1 VLISFRQIYRPAFLA
16 IGAYV
21 VLVLGIYREILIQ
34 GRYWLDFDTLLSYLP
49 RYQTLQND
57 LYSGSIPIWTDGFLG
72 GFPIGFSEFGW
83 FYPVTW
89 LFLLIFPLPLAYYGE
104 ASVGL
109 VIAAACTYWLGRSW
123 GLSPLSAF
131 LAGFIYG
138 IGPFTI
144 ATSRFLNFADVFWVL
159 PASILSIDM
168 IIRGKTWYVL
178 LLTFAGATTILA
190 GHPHIGLLIA
200 FGVML
205 YAAYSVTMLAVSH
218 GYQAALRILLLLVGV
233 MVAAAALGAVR
244 IIPVLNLTSV
254 STRSDGMDLDLASVG
269 SAHPLHLLLG
279 YIYPAFDLPRIFGD
293 SLRAEPLVYCGL
305 VSLPLML
312 YAILRRR
319 SRRVWFLMILLFVS
333 WILAFGSHTP
343 FFAFLHSLPP
353 FSFFRVPGRF
363 VFLSVFAI
371 AMLSAIGLEAFRK
384 GDLVFSG
391 RVGWIATCYSGV
403 LLFGLTVCSFLL
415 NSDTPF
421 IRDNLNR
428 GIDRFLVGGIDAYS
442 GYEVA
447 WNGAFGIM
455 RERLINAF
463 TFSSFTPPYLMLVA
477 LFVGLIFFCVS
488 RNIIPVTLG
497 SFIVVALLVA
507 DLTLSPGHGITTVS
521 SELASQPIN
530 TAALLSREEGNVRVF
545 SYRALSDKWELSNA
559 AGGRIG
565 KAGRDLIE
573 LIFIREALTPNVP
586 LIEGIGSIDGY
597 ENLMTLRQAEF
608 LSFIGSERTTI
619 RGFASDPISHEHEKA
634 ELLSQRLALLSR
646 AGVTHIISGT
656 DIGEYLGQEKASIEV
671 VFPVE
676 LGVRQN
682 VWIYEVPNSMPLA
695 RFSNDWVFDDGSL
708 GSKEIF
714 QRILDNPDA
723 VYIASIPNFSTD
735 NKMVSAGIT
744 YVDTEQ
750 DGYLFRVA
758 GLDSPSILVLTTAAT
773 PGWSVFLDGNEAD
786 ISLIDRFA
794 LGTVVPTG
802 VNEVEF
808 KFEPPGFSVGRN
820 ISLVAFGIVIAVS
833 VALAWPPR
841 AFSVVRVGVLMR
853 RKR

>member
-1 VLISFRQIYRPAFLA
+1 VLIYLRQIYRPAFLA
-16 IGAYV
+16 IGVYV

-49 RYQTLQND
+49 RYQTLQNG
-57 LYSGSIPIWTDGFLG
+57 LYSGSLPIWTDGFLG

-89 LFLLIFPLPLAYYGE
+89 LFVLIFPLPLAYYGE

-109 VIAAACTYWLGRSW
+109 VVAAACTYWLGRSW

-138 IGPFTI
+138 IGPFTV

-200 FGVML
+200 FGVVL
-205 YAAYSVTMLAVSH
+205 YASYSVMILAVSH
-218 GYQAALRILLLLVGV
+218 GYQAALRILIILVGV
-233 MVAAAALGAVR
+233 MVTAGALGAVR
-244 IIPVLNLTSV
+244 IIPVLNLTSF
-254 STRSDGMDLDLASVG
+254 STRSEGMDLDLASVG

-279 YIYPAFDLPRIFGD
+279 YTYPAFDLPRIFGD

-305 VSLPLML
+305 ASIPLAL

-319 SRRVWFLMILLFVS
+319 SRRVWFLLILLIVS
-333 WILAFGSHTP
+333 WILAFGSYTP
-343 FFAFLHSLPP
+343 FFAVLHNLPP

-371 AMLSAIGLEAFRK
+371 AMLSAIGLETLKK
-384 GDLVFSG
+384 GDLAFFG
-391 RVGWIATCYSGV
+391 RVGWAALCYSGV
-403 LLFGLTVCSFLL
+403 LLLGLIVCSFVL
-415 NSDTPF
+415 NSDAPF

-447 WNGAFGIM
+447 WKGAFGIV
-455 RERLINAF
+455 RERLVNAF
-463 TFSSFTPPYLMLVA
+463 TFSSFTPPFLMLIA
-477 LFVGLIFFCVS
+477 LCAGFLFIAMA
-488 RNIIPVTLG
+488 RKIISVTLG
-497 SFIVVALLVA
+497 SCVVVALLVV

-521 SELASQPIN
+521 SELASRPIN
-530 TAALLSREEGNVRVF
+530 TVALLSLEEDDVRVF

-559 AGGRIG
+559 AGGRVG
-565 KAGRDLIE
+565 KADRDLIE
-573 LIFIREALTPNVP
+573 LLFIREALTPNVS
-586 LIEGIGSIDGY
+586 LMEGISSIDGY
-597 ENLMTLRQAEF
+597 ENLMTRRQAEF
-608 LSFIGSERTTI
+608 LSFVGSERTTI
-619 RGFASDPISHEHEKA
+619 RGFASDHISHEHEKA
-634 ELLSQRLALLSR
+634 ELFSQRLALLSR

-656 DIGEYLGQEKASIEV
+656 DIGQYLGEEMNSTEV

-676 LGVRQN
+676 FGVRQN
-682 VWIYEVPNSMPLA
+682 VWIYEVPNSLPLA
-695 RFSNDWVFDDGSL
+695 RFANDWIFDDGL
-708 GSKEIF
+708 LKSKEIF
-714 QRILDNPDA
+714 QGVIDNPGVIYTTNSPSFTADKEI
-723 VYIASIPNFSTD
+723 VN
-735 NKMVSAGIT
+735 AGIT
-744 YVDTEQ
+744 YMDSEN

-758 GLDSPSILVLTTAAT
+758 GLDRPSILVLTASAI
-773 PGWSVFLDGNEAD
+773 PGWSVFLDGNEVDA
-786 ISLIDRFA
+786 SLIDRFA
-794 LGTVVPTG
+794 LGVEVPTG
-802 VNEVEF
+802 VHEIEF
-808 KFEPPGFSVGRN
+808 RFEPPGFSIGRN
-820 ISLVAFGIVIAVS
+820 ISLVVFGIVIAVAA
-833 VALAWPPR
+833 ALAWPPGV
-841 AFSVVRVGVLMR
+841 FSSLRIGAVVR